1 VVTRRVFAT
10 QLGLGALAA
19 ASRVSAQPARK
30 PARMGWLSGGSAVG
44 SSAYLDGFRDGLRD
58 LGHAEGRSYVIEAR
72 WADGAPE
79 RIPALTEELV
89 RLKVDLLVAQ
99 GPVAR
104 LVKQA
109 AGTTPVVFGISAD
122 PVEGG
127 IVASLARPGGTVTGR
142 TFLAVQLVGKRL
154 ELLKEAV
161 PGLSTVAIVA
171 NPDHAGEQA
180 ERRETLAAAQRLE
193 LTTRYLQARS
203 QQELEAAL
211 AEIARVRTDGMVVF
225 PDAVT
230 LAHRQLLGDFALRR
244 RIAAMAGWSQFAEAG
259 ALLTYGPNLRD
270 EWRLVATQADRILK
284 GARPADL
291 PVEQSTRF
299 ELVVNLKTAQA
310 LGLAV
315 PPTVLVRADRVIS

>member
-1 VVTRRVFAT
+1 MVTRRAFAT
-10 QLGLGALAA
+10 QLGLGALAS

-30 PARMGWLSGGSAVG
+30 MGRMGWLSGGSAVG

-58 LGHAEGRSYVIEAR
+58 LGHAEGRSYVIETR

-109 AGTTPVVFGISAD
+109 AGSTPVVFGVSAD

-127 IVASLARPGGTVTGR
+127 LVASLARPGGTVTGR

-203 QQELEAAL
+203 QQELEVAL
-211 AEIARVRTDGMVVF
+211 AEIARVRTDGMVIF
-225 PDAVT
+225 PDAVM

-244 RIAAMAGWSQFAEAG
+244 RIAAMAGWSQFAESG
-259 ALLTYGPNLRD
+259 ALITYGPNLRD
-270 EWRLVATQADRILK
+270 EWRLIATPADRVLK

>member
-1 VVTRRVFAT
+1 MVTRRAFAT
-10 QLGLGALAA
+10 QLGLGALAS
-19 ASRVSAQPARK
+19 ASLVSAQPARK
-30 PARMGWLSGGSAVG
+30 MGRMGWLSGGSAVG
-44 SSAYLDGFRDGLRD
+44 SSAYLDGFRDGLRE
-58 LGHAEGRSYVIEAR
+58 LGHAEGRSYVIETR

-109 AGTTPVVFGISAD
+109 AGSTPVVFGISAD

-161 PGLSTVAIVA
+161 PGLSAVAIVA

-203 QQELEAAL
+203 QQELEVAL
-211 AEIARVRTDGMVVF
+211 AEIARVRTDGMVIF
-225 PDAVT
+225 PDAVM

-244 RIAAMAGWSQFAEAG
+244 RIAAMAGWSQFAESG
-259 ALLTYGPNLRD
+259 ALITYGPNLRD
-270 EWRLVATQADRILK
+270 EWRLIATQADRVLK

>member
-299 ELVVNLKTAQA
+299 ELVINLKTAQA